1 MMRGERLPILTA
13 STGYCQTV
21 QMPLHPEPALL
32 LKIMASTG
40 APALDSQEP
49 AVARASREAL
59 NSPSAIEVPEIREIT
74 AGGRPARLYRPST
87 DTSLVTG
94 LLVWFHGGGWVLGSV
109 DSHDDMCRA
118 LCVRS
123 GHSVLSVDYRLA
135 PEDPF
140 PAGLDD
146 AVNATRWAFENSAL
160 LGCDPTRLAV
170 GGDSAGA
177 NLAAVVAQLSPV
189 PISHQVLIYPVTDG
203 QMASDSYRENADGY
217 FLTAS
222 SMKWFLGH
230 YLAGGQGSPTDP
242 RVSPLLA
249 TDDDLARTPP
259 ALVIT
264 AEFDPLRDEGD
275 AYARRL
281 SDLGVT
287 VTHLCFFGQIH
298 GFYSFPEFINDADLA
313 RGITAE
319 WLRTGFAVQ
328 PD

>member
-1 MMRGERLPILTA
+1 
-13 STGYCQTV
+13 
-21 QMPLHPEPALL
+21 MPLHPEPAKLL
-32 LKIMASTG
+32 DIMASTG

-49 AVARASREAL
+49 AVARAARDAL
-59 NSPSAIEVPEIREIT
+59 NKPSAIEVPLVREVQ
-74 AGGRPARLYRPST
+74 AGGRMARLYRPVIT
-87 DTSLVTG
+87 PETVTG

-109 DSHDDMCRA
+109 ESHDDLCRA
-118 LCVRS
+118 LCIRS

-140 PAGLDD
+140 PAGLND
-146 AVNATRWAFENSAL
+146 AIEATQWAYQNAGSI
-160 LGCDPTRLAV
+160 GCDPRKIAV

-177 NLAAVVAQLSPV
+177 NLAAVVAQLAPA
-189 PISHQVLIYPVTDG
+189 PLSHQVLIYPVTDA
-203 QMASDSYRENADGY
+203 QMSSDSYRDNAEGY

-222 SMKWFLGH
+222 SMRWFVDH
-230 YLAGGQGSPTDP
+230 YLSGGEGSPTVP
-242 RVSPLLA
+242 KVSPLCASDETLA
-249 TDDDLARTPP
+249 ATPP

-281 SDLGVT
+281 AELGVT

-298 GFYSFPEFINDADLA
+298 GFYSFPEFIEDANLA
-313 RGITAE
+313 RAVTAE
-319 WLRTGFAVQ
+319 WLRTGFAAQ